1 MRRAWLILF
10 LLAGCSAPAPVEAT
24 PPPVLIPLSQLG
36 EGVFHIQDLSPDI
49 TGGPATFDNTK
60 DERLW
65 MVLVN
70 CRGVNQNGV
79 GVLPFSSL
87 TSDILDKAQLREYDK
102 LVPDCS

>member
-1 MRRAWLILF
+1 M
-10 LLAGCSAPAPVEAT
+10 LAAGGCSAPAPVEAT
-24 PPPVLIPLSQLG
+24 PPPVNVPLSQLG

-49 TGGPATFDNTK
+49 TGESATFDNTK

-65 MVLVN
+65 MVVVN

-87 TSDILDKAQLREYDK
+87 TSDILDKAQARQYDP